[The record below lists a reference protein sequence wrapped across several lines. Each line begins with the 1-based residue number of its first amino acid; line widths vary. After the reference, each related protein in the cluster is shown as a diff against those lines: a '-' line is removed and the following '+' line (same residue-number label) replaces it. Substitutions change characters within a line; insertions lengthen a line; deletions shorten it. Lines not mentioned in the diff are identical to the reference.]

1 MSFSQM
7 LEILQD
13 KDNCSSCTGNII
25 KRNGAKFPPF
35 QNCSESCSFILI
47 FY

>member
-13 KDNCSSCTGNII
+13 KDASKVILI
-25 KRNGAKFPPF
+25 KLGI
-35 QNCSESCSFILI
+35 FILQQEEMQYYYI
-47 FY
+47 KS